1 MKPRRYRRSRQK
13 PEREARPGD
22 VIGFDALTRERPPE
36 PVERRD
42 DQPPGYAVEHVSSWF
57 RRPFPFRGERATM
70 RLLRVSPDKMLRL
83 PSFVFIA
90 LCVLIPAPRS
100 YAQAPGAAP
109 PGNDTTAAA
118 PPSEAVVVPN
128 FWDPRARIER
138 PSASEIGA
146 IRFLTTDDFPPFAFR
161 DRRGI
166 LIGFDVDLAKAV
178 CDVLKVQCAI
188 QARPFDTLVEGLK
201 DGTGN
206 AIIAGFDVEKAPAEG
221 LISSQAYLKIPGR
234 FVVRKTVPFDP
245 GPPAPEGFVG
255 VVCRS
260 AHAAYLDKFFPD
272 VHVACYQT
280 MADPLAQ
287 LKAGRLAAV
296 FGDALSL
303 SFWLNGEESED
314 CCAFSGGA
322 YLDDRYF
329 GAGLAIVMKAED
341 RELKFAVDYALR
353 EVYRAGTYEELYLRY
368 FPVGLF

>member
-1 MKPRRYRRSRQK
+1 
-13 PEREARPGD
+13 
-22 VIGFDALTRERPPE
+22 
-36 PVERRD
+36 
-42 DQPPGYAVEHVSSWF
+42 
-57 RRPFPFRGERATM
+57 M
-70 RLLRVSPDKMLRL
+70 RLLRESPDKMLRL
-83 PSFVFIA
+83 SSIVFIA
-90 LCVLIPAPRS
+90 LCVCLAAAPRS
-100 YAQAPGAAP
+100 FAQTPSGPASA
-109 PGNDTTAAA
+109 DTTAAA
-118 PPSEAVVVPN
+118 TSGEAVVIPN
-128 FWDPRARIER
+128 FWDPRSRIER

-234 FVVRKTVPFDP
+234 FVVRKTAPFDP

-255 VVCRS
+255 VVCKS
-260 AHAAYLDKFFPD
+260 AHAAYLEKFFPD
-272 VHVACYQT
+272 VHVACYQN
-280 MADPLAQ
+280 MADPLAE
-287 LKAGRLAAV
+287 LKAGKLAAV

-303 SFWLNGEESED
+303 AFWLNGEESED
-314 CCAFSGGA
+314 CCGFSGGA

-341 RELKFAVDYALR
+341 RELKFAIDYALR

>member
-1 MKPRRYRRSRQK
+1 
-13 PEREARPGD
+13 
-22 VIGFDALTRERPPE
+22 
-36 PVERRD
+36 
-42 DQPPGYAVEHVSSWF
+42 
-57 RRPFPFRGERATM
+57 
-70 RLLRVSPDKMLRL
+70 MLRF
-83 PSFVFIA
+83 PSIILIV
-90 LCVLIPAPRS
+90 LCVLLAASRS
-100 YAQAPGAAP
+100 FAQAPGEQTPSA
-109 PGNDTTAAA
+109 DTTAAA
-118 PPSEAVVVPN
+118 PSSGAVVIPN

-146 IRFLTTDDFPPFAFR
+146 IRFLTTDNFPPFAFR

-178 CDVLKVQCAI
+178 CEVLKVQCAI
-188 QARPFDTLVEGLK
+188 QARPFDTLVKGLK

-234 FVVRKTVPFDP
+234 FVVRKDATFDP
-245 GPPAPEGFVG
+245 GPPPPEGFVG
-255 VVCRS
+255 AVCKS

-272 VHVACYQT
+272 MHVACYQT
-280 MADPLAQ
+280 MAVPLAE
-287 LKAGRLAAV
+287 LKAGTLAAV

-314 CCAFSGGA
+314 CCRFSGGA

-341 RELKFAVDYALR
+341 RQLKFAVDYALR